1 MIARLSLEVFY
12 IITRKL
18 VGAFYVDQKKKDLLP
33 STLPSEHEQ
42 WGNNIQITSGGY
54 GAGFVYPIVF
64 QTKVLAV
71 IPFDVNGDWTDDAI
85 PSVHAAWFPDKGSDN
100 NDLRWARIGF
110 SSKNTLWGAYRFI
123 AIGK

>member
-1 MIARLSLEVFY
+1 MLNIQALTELSSLAG
-12 IITRKL
+12 IR
-18 VGAFYVDQKKKDLLP
+18 
-33 STLPSEHEQ
+33 Q

>member
-1 MIARLSLEVFY
+1 MSPKA
-12 IITRKL
+12 T
-18 VGAFYVDQKKKDLLP
+18 
-33 STLPSEHEQ
+33 TLNIQQSESKQ

-110 SSKNTLWGAYRFI
+110 SGKNTLWGAYRFI
-123 AIGK
+123 AIGKQHSSVPKATQYPR